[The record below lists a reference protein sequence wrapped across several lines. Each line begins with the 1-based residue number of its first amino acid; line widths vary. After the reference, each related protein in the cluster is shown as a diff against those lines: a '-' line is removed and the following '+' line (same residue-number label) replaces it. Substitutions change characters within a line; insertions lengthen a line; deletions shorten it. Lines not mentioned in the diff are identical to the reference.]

1 MATDIS
7 YEQHLRQNNERLISI
22 TKQLSDVRGYDHGC
36 RELIAWCADP
46 RAFNAAFED
55 NLLSALQEVV
65 KLSSKNGF
73 DRQLAIALIDA
84 CHSHRKLLSK
94 RSAATNHLVEVES
107 NFSVPNSVC
116 LLFLGCE
123 YFLNSM

>member
-94 RSAATNHLVEVES
+94 RSAGNWNAGWS
-107 NFSVPNSVC
+107 R
-116 LLFLGCE
+116 
-123 YFLNSM
+123 